1 MRLQLAILQYLTSP
15 AASDKNYHKFEHL
28 LSPGWVPGRKIVCLK
43 TVRCLSGA
51 NIWQDLS
58 DSQYAS
64 FRDNMPYLA
73 ILLVVQPLLRRAYET
88 IRPLPT
94 RNGSSKAS
102 GKAFI
107 SAIEGDARLDQRAS
121 FDFGFA
127 LVFLTAMHG
136 FSALKVLLILYIN
149 FAIGTRLPRKLI
161 PAATWI
167 FNISILFANEL
178 CGGYRFADIASLL
191 APGGDEVSLLQALG
205 ASLDSYGGVMSRWEI
220 LFNITVLRLISY
232 NMDYY
237 FSLDRRGG
245 SPIEVSHSQ
254 AKLFLESL
262 LMLTRRNNSTPQIS
276 RKGIGSKPRQP
287 RRTTTSATTLAI

>member
-1 MRLQLAILQYLTSP
+1 MS
-15 AASDKNYHKFEHL
+15 
-28 LSPGWVPGRKIVCLK
+28 K
-43 TVRCLSGA
+43 TVRCPPGA

-58 DSQYAS
+58 DTQYAT

-73 ILLVVQPLLRRAYET
+73 ILLVVQPLLRRVYET

-102 GKAFI
+102 GKSFI
-107 SAIEGDARLDQRAS
+107 SAIEGDARLERRAS
-121 FDFGFA
+121 FDYGFA

-149 FAIGTRLPRKLI
+149 FSIGTRLPRKLI

-178 CGGYRFADIASLL
+178 CGGYKFADMASYI
-191 APGGDEVSLLQALG
+191 APGGEEVSLLQAWG
-205 ASLDSYGGVMSRWEI
+205 AWLDSYGGVMARWEI

-245 SPIEVSHSQ
+245 SPIEVSQSQ
-254 AKLFLESL
+254 AKVFLNPS
-262 LMLTRRNNSTPQIS
+262 
-276 RKGIGSKPRQP
+276 
-287 RRTTTSATTLAI
+287 